1 MIVEKLRKS
10 ILDYAIKGFLTV
22 HNDLEKVKIEV
33 SKYENVPFLI
43 PNNWKWCKI
52 KDISTLIRGSGI
64 KRNETLEQ
72 GIQCI
77 RYGEIYTHY
86 GFSFKSSISFVSEDI
101 AKNCKEVSKND
112 ILLTLT
118 GENEYDIAKATAY
131 LGNEK
136 LVAGGDMAILTN
148 HCQNSMYLSY
158 FFASSFC
165 INQKSET
172 AKGNIIVHTSTD
184 KIGNYYIP
192 LPPIEEQQRIVDKVE
207 ELFSKLDEIK
217 PIEDELN
224 KLKLEFPNDM
234 KKSIL
239 KDAFDGK
246 YSMLS
251 FNSWSTDKLINA
263 CDEICTGNS
272 ISENIKKTKYTNLK
286 DGYNYIGTKDLN
298 FDHSFEYENGIK
310 IPFEERNFKYAFAGD
325 ILLCIEGGSA
335 GKKIGILNE
344 KVCYGNKLCKFSS
357 SKLNSKFLYYY
368 LQSPQFVKNFYDNI
382 SGIIGGVSINKIKTI
397 EISFPP
403 IEEQKRIVDR
413 LEQLLPLCDDIEKII
428 NAKEK

>member
-1 MIVEKLRKS
+1 MIVDELKKS
-10 ILDYAIKGFLTV
+10 IILSAISGKLSVQNTDEIVSDKFDDYRLDL
-22 HNDLEKVKIEV
+22 
-33 SKYENVPFLI
+33 PFSI
-43 PNNWKWCKI
+43 PNNWRAVTL
-52 KDISTLIRGSGI
+52 KDITDYGKKVSVVGTSISDESWVLELEDIEKDTGI
-64 KRNETLEQ
+64 LLQKIYQKDRKAISNKNKFVKDNVLY
-72 GIQCI
+72 GKLRPYLNKCI
-77 RYGEIYTHY
+77 IADQD
-86 GFSFKSSISFVSEDI
+86 GFSSTEIVPMNLDSAIIS
-101 AKNCKEVSKND
+101 K
-112 ILLTLT
+112 
-118 GENEYDIAKATAY
+118 Y
-131 LGNEK
+131 LKLVLISPYFLNYVNEK
-136 LVAGGDMAILTN
+136 AYGTKMPRLGTKDA
-148 HCQNSMYLSY
+148 QNS
-158 FFASSFC
+158 
-165 INQKSET
+165 
-172 AKGNIIVHTSTD
+172 VV
-184 KIGNYYIP
+184 P
-192 LPPIEEQQRIVDKVE
+192 LPPMEEQQRIVDKVE

-217 PIEDELN
+217 TIEDELN

>member
-1 MIVEKLRKS
+1 MIVTELKKS
-10 ILDYAIKGFLTV
+10 ILDYAIKGFLTK
-22 HNDLEKVKIEV
+22 HNDLENIKNDVL
-33 SKYENVPFLI
+33 KYKEVPFLI

-64 KRNETLEQ
+64 KRNETIEQ
-72 GIQCI
+72 GVQCI

-86 GFSFKSSISFVSEDI
+86 GFSFEKSISFVSQDI
-101 AKNCKEVSKND
+101 AKNCKEVFKND

-136 LVAGGDMAILTN
+136 LVAGGDIAILTN
-148 HCQNSMYLSY
+148 HHQNPMYLSY

-192 LPPIEEQQRIVDKVE
+192 LPPLEEQQRIVDKIE

-217 PIEDELN
+217 TIEDELGTIKRN
-224 KLKLEFPNDM
+224 FPNDM

-239 KDAFDGK
+239 KNAFDGK
-246 YSMLS
+246 YSILP
-251 FNSWSTDKLINA
+251 FNEWSDDKLINV

-272 ISENIKKTKYTNLK
+272 IPANVKKTKYTNLK
-286 DGYNYIGTKDLN
+286 DGYNYIGTKDLK
-298 FDHSFEYENGIK
+298 FDHSFEYETGVK
-310 IPFEERNFKYAFAGD
+310 IPFEEKNFKYANVND

-335 GKKIGILNE
+335 GKKIGKLDE

-357 SKLNSKFLYYY
+357 SKLNPKFLYYY
-368 LQSPQFVKNFYDNI
+368 LQSPQFTKNFYDNI
-382 SGIIGGVSINKIKTI
+382 SGIIGGVSISKIKTI
-397 EISFPP
+397 NISFPT
-403 IEEQKRIVDR
+403 IEEQQRIADK
-413 LEQLLPLCDDIEKII
+413 LEELLPLCDDIEKLV
-428 NAKEK
+428 EES